1 MAMLWAIVPQ
11 LLMAFIALMITWG
24 SSKISA
30 LFADAPGSGV
40 KLESVLMVMSNMVV
54 IPQLVLIVAMINIF
68 SYNSYETPLSFVWWI
83 ALAIIFTGIIAL
95 SAFFVRAIQ
104 KMAAKNK

>member
-1 MAMLWAIVPQ
+1 
-11 LLMAFIALMITWG
+11 
-24 SSKISA
+24 
-30 LFADAPGSGV
+30 
-40 KLESVLMVMSNMVV
+40 
-54 IPQLVLIVAMINIF
+54 MINIF